1 MVDIAAIGLKHLSDQ
16 LSGKMHHCIVSEWI
30 DPETEQ
36 PVEIYWR
43 PLTGAEQ
50 KQIEAGA
57 GQVER
62 IALTVK
68 VRARDAGGRLLF
80 GNTGLASLMHDYDF
94 DVIRAIAY
102 LITGDITD
110 TDDAVEDA
118 VKE

>member
-1 MVDIAAIGLKHLSDQ
+1 MADIAAIGLKHLADQ
-16 LSGKMHHCIVSEWI
+16 LSGQMHHCIVSEWK
-30 DPETEQ
+30 DPDTGQ

-50 KQIEAGA
+50 KQIDAGA
-57 GQVER
+57 SQVER
-62 IALTVK
+62 IVLTVK
-68 VRARDAGGRLLF
+68 VRARDATGRLLF
-80 GNTGLASLMHDYDF
+80 ADTPLASLIHDYDF

-110 TDDAVEDA
+110 ADDAVEDA